1 MTGVSD
7 ARYQKVWEFFL
18 EPHLFDRMNQG
29 EYKYLKISKHKDSTD
44 DWS

>member
-1 MTGVSD
+1 MCPLQESTPST
-7 ARYQKVWEFFL
+7 FL
-18 EPHLFDRMNQG
+18 SHIGLIAMNQG

>member
-1 MTGVSD
+1 MTGVSI
-7 ARYQKVWEFFL
+7 FL

>member
-1 MTGVSD
+1 MTGVTT

-29 EYKYLKISKHKDSTD
+29 YKYLKISKHKDSTD